1 MLQHI
6 KITITETAFIE
17 STNVVKTKQKSIKTT
32 LKLRKNILFLIYLQK
47 ENRKVDKN
55 KSI

>member
-32 LKLRKNILFLIYLQK
+32 LKLRKNILFLIALQK